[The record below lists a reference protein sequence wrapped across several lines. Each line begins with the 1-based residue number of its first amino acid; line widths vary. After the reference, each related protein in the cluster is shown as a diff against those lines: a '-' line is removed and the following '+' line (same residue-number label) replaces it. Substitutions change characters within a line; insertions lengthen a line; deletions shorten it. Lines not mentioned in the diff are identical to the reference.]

1 MCLSRIRICRDEL
14 ARTAIRAL
22 SRNGGTQH
30 ALLDCAGRREERCQG
45 RPLVH
50 HVHNG
55 PLRHLAAG
63 PVLRSVLEGFPIAV
77 LTAQDQ
83 NRPVAEDVSTL
94 IEQERGALA
103 DFLETLTRDEWLSAS
118 LCSEWT
124 VQEVAAHVSFAPTVR
139 LRTILVALARD
150 GFRANRT
157 SARLS
162 REWAAQRGPEAI
174 VAGLRDP
181 DSINNPTPGTRLVD
195 VLADTITHHL
205 DVRVPL
211 DRERPAPVEATG
223 IALTSYT
230 RQGLPLSLAFGRNP
244 KATAKGLRLVAED
257 IGWSH
262 GEGPAVTASS
272 SALVRALTGRSV
284 RRSELSGAGA
294 ELLFGRLDR

>member
-1 MCLSRIRICRDEL
+1 M
-14 ARTAIRAL
+14 
-22 SRNGGTQH
+22 
-30 ALLDCAGRREERCQG
+30 RRVR
-45 RPLVH
+45 
-50 HVHNG
+50 
-55 PLRHLAAG
+55 
-63 PVLRSVLEGFPIAV
+63 EGCSIAV
-77 LTAQDQ
+77 GTAQDQ
-83 NRPVAEDVSTL
+83 NRSVAEDVSTL

-103 DFLETLTRDEWLSAS
+103 DFVETLTRDQWLTPS

-124 VQEVAAHVSFAPTVR
+124 VPEVASHVSFAPTVR
-139 LRTILVALARD
+139 MGTILKALAQD

-181 DSINNPTPGTRLVD
+181 DSINNPTPGTRLAD

-211 DRERPAPVEATG
+211 DQERPAPVGATG
-223 IALTSYT
+223 IALTAYT
-230 RQGLPLSLAFGRNP
+230 RLGFPLSLAFGRNP

-262 GEGPAVTASS
+262 GDDPAVTASS
-272 SALVRALTGRSV
+272 SALLRALTGRPV
-284 RRSELSGAGA
+284 RRSELTGGGAD
-294 ELLFGRLDR
+294 LLFGRLDR

>member
-1 MCLSRIRICRDEL
+1 M
-14 ARTAIRAL
+14 
-22 SRNGGTQH
+22 
-30 ALLDCAGRREERCQG
+30 
-45 RPLVH
+45 
-50 HVHNG
+50 
-55 PLRHLAAG
+55 AAG
-63 PVLRSVLEGFPIAV
+63 LSKGVAIDPRQQPESVLEPSEQHLSSERGDHSVEQHHDREEPTLPGKDALAVAATMKKSSKRSGLEGCPIAV
-77 LTAQDQ
+77 RTAQDQ

-181 DSINNPTPGTRLVD
+181 NSINNPTPGTRLAD

-211 DRERPAPVEATG
+211 DRERAAPVEATG
-223 IALTSYT
+223 IALTAYT
-230 RQGLPLSLAFGRNP
+230 RQGFPLSLAFGRNP

-262 GEGPAVTASS
+262 GDGPVVTASS

-294 ELLFGRLDR
+294 DLLFGRLDR